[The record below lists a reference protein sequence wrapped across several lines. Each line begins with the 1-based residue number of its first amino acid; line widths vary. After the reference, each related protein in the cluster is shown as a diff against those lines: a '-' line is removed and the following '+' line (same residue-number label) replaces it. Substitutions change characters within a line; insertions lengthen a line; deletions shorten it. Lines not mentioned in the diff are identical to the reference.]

1 MNLVAYEPPGPVA
14 RAYMRSDAFVR
25 GIRGPFGSGKSTASI
40 FEILRRAT
48 SQPPGHDG
56 VRRSRWTAIRNTY
69 PELRTTT
76 ITTWHQWIPATL
88 GRWVGEGPPRHELQW
103 ALDDGTVVEFA
114 IWFVALDRPDDV
126 AKLLSMELTGAW
138 INEAREIPKAVLDGV
153 TGRVGRFPSK
163 MMGGQGW
170 YGIIMDT
177 NPPDDD
183 HWWYRLAEVERP
195 EGFEFFAQPSGLSPQ
210 AENLENLPA
219 GYYARQIA
227 GKSDE
232 WVKVYIHGEYGFVR
246 TGKPV
251 WPDYVDGVHCREF
264 DLYPGL
270 PIFLGIDFG
279 LTPAC
284 AMIQVSPRGQVR
296 IFDEVVATDMG
307 TTSFSPVLKRQ
318 MASMWDSF
326 PIGAIKGDPSGDS
339 RADSDETTCFQ
350 ILRANGIDATPA
362 STNDPALRID
372 AVSQALRR
380 MVDGEPGLL
389 IHPRCKVLRK
399 ALAGRY
405 AYRRLN
411 LSGEE
416 KYKDVPDKN
425 EYSHVSDALQ
435 YAFDAI
441 GATQKIIKPTQKPK
455 PEPVILPTLNRW
467 R

>member
-1 MNLVAYEPPGPVA
+1 
-14 RAYMRSDAFVR
+14 MRSNAFVR

-40 FEILRRAT
+40 FEMLRRAT
-48 SQPPGHDG
+48 EQPPGFDG
-56 VRRSRWTAIRNTY
+56 VRRSRWAAIRNTY

-76 ITTWHQWIPATL
+76 ITTWHQWIPPTI
-88 GRWVGEGPPRHELQW
+88 GRWVADGPPRHELQW
-103 ALDDGTVVEFA
+103 QLGDGTAIEFSL
-114 IWFVALDRPDDV
+114 WFVALDRPDDV

-163 MMGGQGW
+163 MMGGIGW
-170 YGIIMDT
+170 YGVIMDT

-183 HWWYRLAEVERP
+183 HWWYKLAEVDRP
-195 EGFEFFAQPSGLSPQ
+195 EGFEFFAQPSGLSDQ
-210 AENLENLPA
+210 AENKVNLPP
-219 GYYARQIA
+219 GYYDRQIA
-227 GKSDE
+227 GKSEE
-232 WVKVYIHGEYGFVR
+232 WVKVYIKGEYGLVR

-251 WPDYVDGVHCREF
+251 WPDYVDGIHCREF

-307 TTSFSPVLKRQ
+307 TLSFCGVLKPRLQ
-318 MASMWDSF
+318 SMWDKF
-326 PIGAIKGDPSGDS
+326 PIGAIKGDPAGDS
-339 RADSDETTCFQ
+339 RAQTDETTPFQ
-350 ILRANGIDATPA
+350 VLRSQGIEATPA
-362 STNDPALRID
+362 STNDPSLRID
-372 AVSQALRR
+372 AVSQALKR
-380 MVDGEPGLL
+380 MIDGEPGLL

-411 LSGEE
+411 VSGEE
-416 KYKDVPDKN
+416 KFRDVPDKN
-425 EYSHVSDALQ
+425 EYSHISDALQ

-441 GATQKIIKPTQKPK
+441 GATQKIIKPEQQPK
-455 PEPVILPTLNRW
+455 REPQIVPILSKW